1 MSVSSDIF
9 LFWDDN
15 NTKENAMD
23 PFTGLGCLIIYVVY
37 SLFKGRPNY
46 VDSES
51 ARNFRKLRNNALKD
65 VSGLKEVKE
74 IKKRCFK

>member
-1 MSVSSDIF
+1 
-9 LFWDDN
+9 
-15 NTKENAMD
+15 MD
-23 PFTGLGCLIIYVVY
+23 PFTGLGCLIIYVVW

-51 ARNFRKLRNNALKD
+51 ARNFRKLRNGALKD
-65 VSGLKEVKE
+65 VSGLKEVKA

>member
-1 MSVSSDIF
+1 
-9 LFWDDN
+9 
-15 NTKENAMD
+15 MD
-23 PFTGLGCLIIYVVY
+23 PFTGLGCLIIYVVW